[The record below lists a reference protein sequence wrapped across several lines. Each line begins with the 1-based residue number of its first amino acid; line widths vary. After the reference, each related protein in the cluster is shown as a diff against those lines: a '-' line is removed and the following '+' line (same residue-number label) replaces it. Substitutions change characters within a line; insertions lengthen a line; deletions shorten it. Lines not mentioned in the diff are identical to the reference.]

1 MKLSDYVADFLARQG
16 IRHAFIISGGASI
29 HLLHSIA
36 AHKDIEH
43 ICPHHEQAA
52 AMAADGYARTTG
64 GLGCAI
70 GTSGPGAMN
79 MITGIGGAWFDSVPC
94 LFITGQ
100 VTTFRM
106 KGDTGVRQLGFQETE
121 IIPMVLPITKYAVQ
135 VRDARQI
142 RYELEKAVHIARSG
156 RPGPVVVD
164 IPDDLQRSSIDERD
178 LPGFVPPPDETPRPR
193 TSEIDQVLALLRSA
207 RRPVLVLGWGVRL
220 AGAVEKARELVGRLG
235 IPVLTSWGA
244 RDIVE
249 ATNRYSAG
257 TFGTHGTRY
266 GNFAVQN
273 ADLVIA
279 IGARLSTRETGSPLE
294 SWAREA
300 RIVVVDIDEAE
311 LRKFPRFGK
320 PLDVAVQ
327 ADAAAF
333 IDSMLTRA
341 NEFATQDLSDWHGR
355 IASWRTRYP
364 VGDSVA
370 SSVDGV
376 DPYRLVDRLSA
387 AVPAGEHVFID
398 TGCSIAWI
406 MQGFRVAYGQR
417 LFHDFNNTAMG
428 WALPAAVGGS
438 FALGRKSVTCVTGDG
453 SLMMNVQEL
462 ATLQRH
468 RLPVR
473 VLVVNNG
480 GYSMVQQ
487 TQEQWLGGEH
497 VGTSYDGGLAFP
509 DFATLASAF
518 DLPHITIEADSD
530 LQAGLSQAFAS
541 SGPLLVDIRV
551 PASRRVAPQS
561 RFGYPIEDAEPLL
574 PREEFIDNMI
584 VKPMPKSLEPL
595 P

>member
-1 MKLSDYVADFLARQG
+1 MKLSDYVADFLASQG

-29 HLLHSIA
+29 HLLHSVA
-36 AHKDIEH
+36 QHGGIEH
-43 ICPHHEQAA
+43 VCPHHEQAA

-79 MITGIGGAWFDSVPC
+79 MITGIAGAWFDSVPC

-121 IIPMVLPITKYAVQ
+121 IVPMVQPITKYAVQ
-135 VRDARQI
+135 VREARQI
-142 RYELEKAVHIARSG
+142 RYELEKAVHIARTG

-164 IPDDLQRSSIDERD
+164 IPDDLQRSSIDVQD
-178 LPGFVPPPDETPRPR
+178 LPGFVPPATEIPRPQAA
-193 TSEIDQVLALLRSA
+193 EIDRVLALLRGA

-220 AGAVEKARELVGRLG
+220 AGAVDKARELIDRLG

-257 TFGTHGTRY
+257 TFGTHGSRC
-266 GNFAVQN
+266 GNFTVQN

-279 IGARLSTRETGSPLE
+279 IGARLSTRETGSPLA

-300 RIVVVDIDEAE
+300 HVVVVDIDDAE

-320 PLDVAVQ
+320 PLDASIQ

-333 IDSMLTRA
+333 IDAMLARA
-341 NEFATQDLSDWHGR
+341 NELATYDLADWHGR
-355 IASWRTRYP
+355 VAFWRSRYP
-364 VGDSVA
+364 VGGSATPAD
-370 SSVDGV
+370 DGI
-376 DPYRLVDRLSA
+376 DPYAFVDRLSEV
-387 AVPAGEHVFID
+387 VPVGEHVFVD

-406 MQGFRVAYGQR
+406 MQGFRVARGQR

-428 WALPAAVGGS
+428 WALPAAIGGS
-438 FALGRKSVTCVTGDG
+438 FALGRKPVTCVTGDG
-453 SLMMNVQEL
+453 SLMMNLQEL
-462 ATLQRH
+462 ATVQRH

-473 VLVVNNG
+473 LLVVNNG

-497 VGTSYDGGLAFP
+497 VGTSYAGGLAFP
-509 DFATLASAF
+509 DFAALAPAF
-518 DLPHITIEADSD
+518 DLPHVVIETDRD
-530 LQAGLSQAFAS
+530 LRAGLAKAFAAD
-541 SGPLLVDIRV
+541 GPILVDIRV
-551 PASRRVAPQS
+551 PSSRRVVPQS
-561 RFGYPIEDAEPLL
+561 RFGYPIEDSEPLL
-574 PREEFIDNMI
+574 PREEFLNNMV
-584 VKPMPKSLEPL
+584 VKPMPKSLEPT